1 MLVADFLLLVVGF
14 YLAVLYTTPCFK
26 RPHLQVVVV
35 AVVLSTPLSGGAM
48 EHCPL
53 GVAFLIRHMQSQ
65 FVEHVARPEG
75 TLFTS
80 PRQWGVP
87 IHQFAEEKK
96 QMLESSSTAI
106 ANRYKY

>member
-1 MLVADFLLLVVGF
+1 MLADFLLLVVGF
-14 YLAVLYTTPCFK
+14 YLAILYTTPCFE

-35 AVVLSTPLSGGAM
+35 AVVLSPTLSVGSM

-53 GVAFLIRHMQSQ
+53 RVALLIRHVQSQ

-80 PRQWGVP
+80 PWQWGVP
-87 IHQFAEEKK
+87 IHHFAEEKK
-96 QMLESSSTAI
+96 QILESSLTAI
-106 ANRYKY
+106 GNRYKY